1 MKKRMMWFILAA
13 LLLLLTGCTR
23 TSEATVNVY
32 NKGELTVKVTI
43 YYSTSELAPG
53 KTETFT
59 LTWPGKGAMSV
70 SMVYYPVGQPLRSQ
84 YQDLELNDGDDI
96 TVNVEFKKN

>member
-23 TSEATVNVY
+23 TSEAKVNVY
-32 NKGELTVKVTI
+32 NMGELSIKVTI
-43 YYSTSELAPG
+43 YYSTSEFAPG

-59 LTWPGKGAMSV
+59 LTWPGKGSMKV
-70 SMVYYPVGQPLRSQ
+70 SMVYYPIGQPARSQ
-84 YQDLELNDGDDI
+84 YKDLELNDGDDI